1 MNIVVG
7 IADMKISNDP
17 DVTIITH
24 ALGSCIGL
32 VVYDPQARVGGILH
46 YMLPESKQDTQKAQ
60 SKPFMYADTGIP
72 LLFKSCYEFGALK
85 QRMSIK
91 AAGGSQMMASTEIF
105 NIGKRNYAALRKILF
120 RNNVLIKKE
129 HIGGSVNRT
138 MKLDIATG
146 EVSLK
151 ISGQGYINL

>member
-72 LLFKSCYEFGALK
+72 LLFKSCYELGAKKSL
-85 QRMSIK
+85 MTIK

-120 RNNVLIKKE
+120 RNNALIANE
-129 HIGGSVNRT
+129 SIGGSVNRT
-138 MKLDIATG
+138 MKLNISTG